1 MGQPAVGLLRVFRI
15 GRTGVPVQRAELGQ
29 VWLRNM
35 SALIVAA
42 TAFLAHSPTV
52 MLVYSQ
58 ANCQGLL
65 LWGMQ
70 VEGQLAMFA
79 SRLRMHAPGAANALT
94 AMASDAGIA
103 DFTTASEGGLSSAYT
118 TGIRLSHVQTYA
130 VPLPRLA
137 GAHACIIC
145 CSSFV
150 MSLLIAS
157 VFFAHM

>member
-1 MGQPAVGLLRVFRI
+1 
-15 GRTGVPVQRAELGQ
+15 
-29 VWLRNM
+29 M

-42 TAFLAHSPTV
+42 TTFPAPSLTV

-79 SRLRMHAPGAANALT
+79 SRLRMHAPNAANALT

-130 VPLPRLA
+130 VPLPHLA
-137 GAHACIIC
+137 GANACFIC
-145 CSSFV
+145 CSRFV
-150 MSLLIAS
+150 MSLSIAS
-157 VFFAHM
+157 GFLRICNKGFFWDNSGTQLHITTNVHTAAHFLCVVGKL